1 MNHLVI
7 ATGALLAQGV
17 EFLAQEA
24 DAESSGSIF
33 ALLLPL
39 LIVGGLFY
47 FILIMP
53 QRRRVKQMQSL
64 RDSIEVGDE
73 VRTVGGIFGVV
84 RSLDDTEAV
93 IDVGGGTELRVVRR
107 AIAEKLGGEEE

>member
-1 MNHLVI
+1 MHLVI
-7 ATGALLAQGV
+7 ATGALLAQGASI
-17 EFLAQEA
+17 LAQEA
-24 DAESSGSIF
+24 EGESSGSILG
-33 ALLLPL
+33 LLLPL

-64 RDSIEVGDE
+64 RDSIEVGDQ

-84 RSLDDTEAV
+84 LSLDDTEAV
-93 IDVGGGTELRVVRR
+93 IDVGGGTQLRVVRR
-107 AIAEKLGGEEE
+107 AIAEKLGGDEE